1 MKLFERVVETF
12 LWQSRWMVFFAAIAS
27 VVSALILIIIG
38 TLEVFNVIGEM
49 FSFAYGNASIDTIYS
64 HTIKNVI
71 TAVDIYLI
79 ATILLIFGVGL
90 YELFISKISFI
101 EEEDRSAGILRIHSL
116 DQLKEKL
123 AKVIVMIL
131 IVTFFKYAVEIP
143 YGSVKDLLFLSS
155 SIFLIAMA
163 VFFMNFRK
171 KQ

>member
-1 MKLFERVVETF
+1 MKVFEKIVETF

-27 VVSALILIIIG
+27 VVSAFILIVIG
-38 TLEVFNVIGEM
+38 TLEVFQVIGEM
-49 FSFAYGNASIDTIYS
+49 FSFVYGSASMDSIYR

-131 IVTFFKYAVEIP
+131 IVTFFKYAVEMS
-143 YGSVKDLLFLSS
+143 YGTVSDLMYLSG

-171 KQ
+171 K

>member
-1 MKLFERVVETF
+1 MKVFEKIVETF

-27 VVSALILIIIG
+27 VVSAFILIVIG
-38 TLEVFNVIGEM
+38 TLEVFQVIGEM
-49 FSFAYGNASIDTIYS
+49 FSFVYGSASMDAIYR

-131 IVTFFKYAVEIP
+131 IVTFFKYAVEMS
-143 YGSVKDLLFLSS
+143 YGTVSDLMYLSG

-171 KQ
+171 K